1 MTAEIDKDDIPK
13 PDDNDEFSDK
23 SGTIKLSPVIDI
35 INVVTNTNDEIGR
48 RMTTEEI
55 PIDELANTIASE
67 LSHMQ

>member
-35 INVVTNTNDEIGR
+35 INVVTNTNDEIER

-55 PIDELANTIASE
+55 PIDELANTIASG
-67 LSHMQ
+67 LSHIQ